1 MDASTKLFIFMLV
14 VSLLL
19 GTIVILMF
27 PEYRIDKIY
36 QTNKNYYPQINEE
49 NIKKEFNK
57 LINRQYETQI
67 DQKKKLRIKE

>member
-19 GTIVILMF
+19 GTVVLLIF
-27 PEYRIDKIY
+27 PEYRIQKIY

-49 NIKKEFNK
+49 TVKKEFDK
-57 LINRQYETQI
+57 LFNRKYGVQVNL
-67 DQKKKLRIKE
+67 KKEKE